1 MQRLNPFGG
10 TDPEVFETVLDT
22 GVKVFLTKEV
32 KHVFN
37 DGDRVVVH
45 APGHF
50 HHGKSGKVVDS
61 RSDTRIRVHT
71 DDGHEL
77 TAAHHD
83 LIPESLAPVAESVKV
98 LKCALDSGAVSVHDR
113 VQIEICLEKAS
124 TGDFAMS
131 PFGELH
137 SNDPFAQ
144 LRIYASKYA
153 PAALRKG
160 NGVTVGRLARHVP
173 SGKIGRPTR
182 FYTPPGS
189 TFSSPKEVWFVPEGA
204 SDGLGYAV
212 LLADLVPADDGAE
225 MSLDGRIRVSTE
237 ARPDPETNARGER
250 ETQSARD
257 WARRTGNKAAWRN
270 PMLVEDDNV
279 LAKRSG
285 DSFKIGDLV
294 KELVTGRKGKIT
306 RLDVTHADID
316 YGNGVTG
323 ICLLGHFVP
332 AA

>member
-10 TDPEVFETVLDT
+10 PDAEVLETVLDT
-22 GVKVFLTKEV
+22 GVRVFLTKQV
-32 KHVFN
+32 KHAFKDN
-37 DGDRVVVH
+37 DRVVVH

-50 HHGKSGKVVDS
+50 HHGTAGKIIDS
-61 RSDTRIRVHT
+61 RSDTRLRVKL
-71 DDGHEL
+71 DSGHEV
-77 TAAHHD
+77 TASHED
-83 LIPESLAPVAESVKV
+83 LIPEALAPAAESVKI
-98 LKCALDSGAVSVHDR
+98 LKRALDSGAVSVHDR
-113 VQIEICLEKAS
+113 VQIEICLEKAR

-137 SNDPFAQ
+137 SNDRFTQ
-144 LRIYASKYA
+144 LRIYAEKYA
-153 PAALRKG
+153 PSALRKSD
-160 NGVTVGRLARHVP
+160 GVVVGSRALHVP

-182 FYTPPGS
+182 FYTPLGS

-225 MSLDGRIRVSTE
+225 MSLDGRMRVSTE

-257 WARRTGNKAAWRN
+257 WARRTGNKAAWSN
-270 PMLVEDDNV
+270 PMLVQDDDV

-285 DSFKIGDLV
+285 DNFKIGD
-294 KELVTGRKGKIT
+294 GSR
-306 RLDVTHADID
+306 
-316 YGNGVTG
+316 
-323 ICLLGHFVP
+323 
-332 AA
+332 